1 MTQKKEEEVIA
12 MRDVFKSFGNHEVL
26 KGANIKLN
34 KGENLVILGK
44 SGTGKSVLIKCLV
57 ALIPIDKGSMSI
69 FGKEIKPDNE
79 KDVNEARKRIGFLFQ
94 SAALY
99 DSMSVRE
106 NLEFPL
112 KRLEPGISEGDLESR
127 VKEALENVGLAQ
139 AIDKMPSELSGGMR
153 KRVGLA
159 RTIIL
164 KPDIILYDEPTTGLD
179 TITSREISQLII
191 SLQKKFSTSSII
203 ITHDMDCAKLTA
215 NRIMVLNE
223 GKEIAEGSYEELQKS
238 DNELVKSFFTV

>member
-1 MTQKKEEEVIA
+1 MAQKQESVVKIQDA
-12 MRDVFKSFGNHEVL
+12 HKSFGNHKVL
-26 KGANIKLN
+26 NGTNLELH

-57 ALIPIDKGSMSI
+57 ALIPVDKGSLKI
-69 FGKEIKPDNE
+69 FDKEITTSTE
-79 KDVNEARKRIGFLFQ
+79 KEIDEIRKKVGFLFQ

-112 KRLEPGISEGDLESR
+112 KRLETSITKSELKARTE
-127 VKEALENVGLAQ
+127 EALENVGLAQ
-139 AIDKMPSELSGGMR
+139 AIDKMPSELSGGMK

-159 RTIIL
+159 RTIIQ

-179 TITSREISQLII
+179 TITSREISNLII
-191 SLQKKFSTSSII
+191 SLQQKFHTSAII
-203 ITHDMDCAKLTA
+203 ITHDMECAKLTS
-215 NRIMVLNE
+215 NRILVLDQ

-238 DNELVKSFFTV
+238 DNELARSFFYS